1 MSEEK
6 GLQGRLL
13 FDRALAKFDAVVRQV
28 PDDAWGNASPCEEW
42 TAADIV
48 GHVAATTQLPC
59 FLAQRIPIGV
69 PAGPEASE
77 RPTRGGDNLFFNKA
91 VMETLI
97 GLREEA
103 VAGDALGVW
112 ERSYAHMNEVLAGDV
127 WGQPPIASQRGTMTL
142 EEWLEPVFYD
152 STVHTWDL
160 SQATGVPHNLDD
172 DLCRTALATLISINE
187 SADMRSAGVF
197 LQAKDTESGD
207 PVDQLIAYTGRTPI
221 R

>member
-1 MSEEK
+1 MSQER

-103 VAGDALGVW
+103 VTGDALGVW
-112 ERSYAHMNEVLAGDV
+112 ERSYAHMNEVLSGDV

-197 LQAKDTESGD
+197 LQAKDTESDD
-207 PVDQLIAYTGRTPI
+207 PVDRLIAYTGRTPI

>member
-1 MSEEK
+1 MSQEK
-6 GLQGRLL
+6 GLQGKLL

-77 RPTRGGDNLFFNKA
+77 RPTRGGVNLFFNKA

-103 VAGDALGVW
+103 VTGDALGVW
-112 ERSYAHMNEVLAGDV
+112 ERSYAHMNEVLSGDV
-127 WGQPPIASQRGTMTL
+127 WGQPPIASQRGTMSL

>member
-1 MSEEK
+1 MSQER

-103 VAGDALGVW
+103 VTGDALGVW
-112 ERSYAHMNEVLAGDV
+112 ERSYAHMNEVLSGDV
-127 WGQPPIASQRGTMTL
+127 WGQAPIASQRGTMTL

-197 LQAKDTESGD
+197 LQAKDTESDD